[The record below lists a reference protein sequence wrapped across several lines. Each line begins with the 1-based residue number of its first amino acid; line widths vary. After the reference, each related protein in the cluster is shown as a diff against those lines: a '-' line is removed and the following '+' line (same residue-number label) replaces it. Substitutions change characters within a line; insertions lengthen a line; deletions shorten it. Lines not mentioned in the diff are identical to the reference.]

1 MSAWEWLIQRGSF
14 LRRSLV
20 RHDAD
25 MVFYVRF
32 LGWMVMYGSGL
43 VWGFSAGYAAE
54 TSKDPVVQGA
64 SDALART
71 QKAAAQVPAVRL
83 GFVQTKRLEMLDEP
97 LVTPGVLEIDRVH
110 ARMRWQFDHGATLIL
125 AGGKLRR
132 WGADGREENF
142 GNDPSAKAMVG
153 QMQGVLS
160 GDWKV
165 LGELFVLR
173 SDALQIEGT
182 PRSADL
188 ARYVE
193 RMVIAIAADG
203 SPQKIELFTP
213 GGDCTTY
220 TFAVADTT
228 WVPQEARFSGP

>member
-1 MSAWEWLIQRGSF
+1 M
-14 LRRSLV
+14 

-25 MVFYVRF
+25 MISYVRF
-32 LGWMVMYGSGL
+32 LCWMAFFVSGL
-43 VWGFSAGYAAE
+43 VWGFPAGYAAE
-54 TSKDPVVQGA
+54 TVKDPVDQGA
-64 SDALART
+64 NDAPNDALART
-71 QKAAAQVPAVRL
+71 KKAASQVPAVRL

-97 LVTPGVLEIDRVH
+97 LVTHGVLEIDRVH
-110 ARMRWQFDHGATLIL
+110 ARMRWQFDQGATLIL

-165 LGELFVLR
+165 LSELFVLR
-173 SDALQIEGT
+173 SDAQQIEGL

-193 RMVIAIAADG
+193 RMVIVVAGDG
-203 SPQKIELFTP
+203 SPQKIDVFTQ